1 VKLVVFTPE
10 ERLFDADV
18 VKVIA
23 EATNGSFGML
33 ERHVDIVAPLTPG
46 ILTFEDTEG
55 TIGYFGVDEGILVKC
70 GEEVSVAVRRATF
83 GRDLAELRRIVKEE
97 FQAFDAAERAARGAL
112 ARLEAGV
119 MRRMLELERSV

>member
-1 VKLVVFTPE
+1 MKLVVVTPE

-33 ERHVDIVAPLTPG
+33 KRHIDIVAPLAPG
-46 ILTFEDTEG
+46 ILTFEDATG
-55 TIGYFGVDEGILVKC
+55 KTGYFGVDEGILVKC

-83 GRDLAELRRIVKEE
+83 SRDLAELRRIVKEE
-97 FQAFDAAERAARGAL
+97 FQAFDAVERAARGAL
-112 ARLEAGV
+112 TRLEAGV
-119 MRRMLELERSV
+119 MRRMVELERSV